1 MAKCK
6 SCGTEVKHEVD
17 TCPSCGQLGGTAQ
30 TITDLPGANTKAAR
44 KELFAEIREEKVREG
59 KISDVTCEN
68 CGTQLTDEE
77 AACPSC
83 GISGGGQT
91 ISDLP
96 KVNLRAAHKKLKEE
110 IKEAREHEKEE

>member
-6 SCGTEVKHEVD
+6 NCGTEVKHDVD
-17 TCPSCGQLGGTAQ
+17 LCPSCGTNGIAQ

-44 KELFAEIREEKVREG
+44 KELFSEIKDTKAREAN
-59 KISDVTCEN
+59 ISSASCEN
-68 CGTQLTDEE
+68 CGTELPEVD
-77 AACPSC
+77 AACPGC
-83 GISGGGQT
+83 GMSGGAQT

-110 IKEAREHEKEE
+110 TREAREHDKEK